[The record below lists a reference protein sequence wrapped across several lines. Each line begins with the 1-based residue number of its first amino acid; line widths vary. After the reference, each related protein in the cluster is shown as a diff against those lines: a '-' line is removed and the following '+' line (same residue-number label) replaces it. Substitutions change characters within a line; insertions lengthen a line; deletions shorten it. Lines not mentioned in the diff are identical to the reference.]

1 MVEPPLCV
9 ALWVCR
15 TFVLWLPV
23 SGVSFVLLSVATSA
37 MEQKTRCDLGLDLWA
52 LDVLL
57 FLHLA
62 LLNWLLSRLCDLH
75 VALPRVVFRDDDG
88 PTWTMPSRWTLP
100 RCRRL
105 AVL

>member
-1 MVEPPLCV
+1 MVVPPLRV

-15 TFVLWLPV
+15 TFALWLPV

-37 MEQKTRCDLGLDLWA
+37 MALKTRCDLGLVMWA

-62 LLNWLLSRLCDLH
+62 LLNWLLFRLCDLH
-75 VALPRVVFRDDDG
+75 VALPNDVFRDDDG
-88 PTWTMPSRWTLP
+88 LTWRTGN
-100 RCRRL
+100 
-105 AVL
+105 